1 MESNNPASSSSPE
14 TPVNAAPEAPQT
26 EGQPA
31 AEGAAAAPAPA
42 TKMPNMKGLPKIG
55 RAEVVSEDGAPV
67 RVGPGGPGG
76 RGGDRG
82 DRPRGGGFGKKPQGP
97 ESGRADVPDTMS
109 VLRHVNDESKAAKAG
124 GALSDPS
131 LDAEIEAMMS
141 EAGNAVGS
149 AATPPRKRPGQQT
162 VGRPAPATLRG
173 PRKVESGR
181 ELRKGKVVSVGPTDI
196 FIEFGPKELGV
207 VPRANY
213 EKEGEEAAVPKAG
226 EEIEVV
232 VDRFEKDESLFI
244 CSRPGVVVKA
254 AWELL
259 EPGSTVEARVT
270 GVNKGGLELEVA
282 GHRAFMPAG
291 QVSLDRVADLSIFIG
306 EKFTCE
312 IVQIDHRGAGNI
324 VLSRRNMLKEER
336 AAKAAKLKETLVEG
350 AVLDGVVRKIMPFG
364 AFVDIGGMDGLVHIT
379 DMTYDRVSPS
389 EKNVQKFV
397 KEGESVKVQVLRVD
411 MESEKIALGMKQL
424 AADPFTSATAEVTE
438 GAEVSGPVVRIA
450 EFGAFIQIGQ
460 GVDGLVHIS
469 EISRK
474 RIGKV
479 EDELKVGQ
487 VVSAKVL
494 KIDPAT
500 RKISLS
506 IKALLPEVAPAPGS
520 RDAMMADKRNDRNK
534 RDQERLAEINKETP
548 ELRRKR
554 EQFRNKQLSG
564 GFGDKMSFLG
574 GGLGDLKLGK

>member
-1 MESNNPASSSSPE
+1 MESSNPSSPSPESSSAP
-14 TPVNAAPEAPQT
+14 APEQAQT
-26 EGQPA
+26 EGQATPA
-31 AEGAAAAPAPA
+31 ASEGAAAAPE
-42 TKMPNMKGLPKIG
+42 TKGPNLKGLPKVA
-55 RAEVVSEDGAPV
+55 RAEVITEDGRPV
-67 RVGPGGPGG
+67 RPGPGGPGG
-76 RGGDRG
+76 RGGDRPG
-82 DRPRGGGFGKKPQGP
+82 GRGGFGKKPAGP

-109 VLRHVNDESKAAKAG
+109 VLRNVNDEAKG
-124 GALSDPS
+124 SALGDPS

-141 EAGNAVGS
+141 EAGDAVGTT
-149 AATPPRKRPGQQT
+149 ATPPRKRPQQ

-213 EKEGEEAAVPKAG
+213 EKEGEESAVPKAG
-226 EEIEVV
+226 DELEVV

-259 EPGSTVEARVT
+259 EPGQTVEARVT

-291 QVSLDRVADLSIFIG
+291 QVSLDRVADLSVFIG
-306 EKFTCE
+306 EKFACE

-350 AVLDGVVRKIMPFG
+350 AVLDGIVRKIMPFG

-397 KEGESVKVQVLRVD
+397 KEGESVKVQVLRID
-411 MESEKIALGMKQL
+411 HESEKIALGMKQL

-534 RDQERLAEINKETP
+534 RDQERLAEIQKETP

>member
-1 MESNNPASSSSPE
+1 
-14 TPVNAAPEAPQT
+14 
-26 EGQPA
+26 
-31 AEGAAAAPAPA
+31 
-42 TKMPNMKGLPKIG
+42 
-55 RAEVVSEDGAPV
+55 
-67 RVGPGGPGG
+67 
-76 RGGDRG
+76 
-82 DRPRGGGFGKKPQGP
+82 
-97 ESGRADVPDTMS
+97 
-109 VLRHVNDESKAAKAG
+109 
-124 GALSDPS
+124 
-131 LDAEIEAMMS
+131 
-141 EAGNAVGS
+141 
-149 AATPPRKRPGQQT
+149 
-162 VGRPAPATLRG
+162 
-173 PRKVESGR
+173 
-181 ELRKGKVVSVGPTDI
+181 
-196 FIEFGPKELGV
+196 
-207 VPRANY
+207 
-213 EKEGEEAAVPKAG
+213 
-226 EEIEVV
+226 
-232 VDRFEKDESLFI
+232 
-244 CSRPGVVVKA
+244 
-254 AWELL
+254 
-259 EPGSTVEARVT
+259 
-270 GVNKGGLELEVA
+270 EVA

-291 QVSLDRVADLSIFIG
+291 QVSLDRVADLSVFIG

-336 AAKAAKLKETLVEG
+336 TAKAAKLKETLVEG
-350 AVLDGVVRKIMPFG
+350 AVLDGIVRKIMPFG

-397 KEGESVKVQVLRVD
+397 KEGESVKVQVLRID
-411 MESEKIALGMKQL
+411 HESEKIALGMKQL

-494 KIDPAT
+494 KIDPGT

-554 EQFRNKQLSG
+554 EQFRNKELSG
-564 GFGDKMSFLG
+564 GFGKNTGFMGS
-574 GGLGDLKLGK
+574 GLGDLKLGK

>member
-1 MESNNPASSSSPE
+1 MESSNPAPQTSSSAPE
-14 TPVNAAPEAPQT
+14 TPATEPQT
-26 EGQPA
+26 DAQPA
-31 AEGAAAAPAPA
+31 APAAEAN
-42 TKMPNMKGLPKIG
+42 KGPNLKGLPKVG
-55 RAEVVSEDGAPV
+55 RAEVINEDGRPV
-67 RVGPGGPGG
+67 RPGPGGPGG

-82 DRPRGGGFGKKPQGP
+82 PGGRGGFGRGKPSGP
-97 ESGRADVPDTMS
+97 ESGRADVPDTMGM
-109 VLRHVNDESKAAKAG
+109 LRNVNDEAKKG
-124 GALSDPS
+124 GALGDPS
-131 LDAEIEAMMS
+131 LDAEIEAMMQD
-141 EAGNAVGS
+141 AGDAVGTT
-149 AATPPRKRPGQQT
+149 ATPPRKRPGQQS

-181 ELRKGKVVSVGPTDI
+181 EHRKGKVVSVGPTDI

-213 EKEGEEAAVPKAG
+213 ERQGEQGQEDASVMPKPG
-226 EEIEVV
+226 DELEVV
-232 VDRFEKDESLFI
+232 VDRFEKDEGLFI
-244 CSRPGVVVKA
+244 CSRPGQIVKA

-259 EPGSTVEARVT
+259 EVGQTVEARVT

-282 GHRAFMPAG
+282 NHRAFMPAG
-291 QVSLDRVADLSIFIG
+291 QVSLDRVADLSVFIG
-306 EKFTCE
+306 EKFPCE

-324 VLSRRNMLKEER
+324 VLSRRNMLKQEREE
-336 AAKAAKLKETLVEG
+336 KAAKLKETLVEG
-350 AVLDGVVRKIMPFG
+350 AVMDGIVRKIMPFG
-364 AFVDIGGMDGLVHIT
+364 AFVDIGGMDGLVHIS

-389 EKNVQKFV
+389 EKNVAKFV
-397 KEGESVKVQVLRVD
+397 KEGESVKVQVLKLD
-411 MESEKIALGMKQL
+411 AESGKIALGMKQL
-424 AADPFTSATAEVTE
+424 ASDPFSTAVADVTE
-438 GAEVSGPVVRIA
+438 GAEVSGAVVRITD
-450 EFGAFIQIGQ
+450 FGAFIQIGP

-494 KIDPAT
+494 KIDPTT

-520 RDAMMADKRNDRNK
+520 REAMMADKRNDRNK

-554 EQFRNKQLSG
+554 EQFRNKELSG
-564 GFGDKMSFLG
+564 GFGKNTGFMGS
-574 GGLGDLKLGK
+574 GLGDLKLGR